1 MMVSEMPESRGCMVR
16 RCRIEPDMPKGK
28 KKANVVMTNGIL
40 PYSQIGAYIVDRKA
54 SAITGRRKIQRHT
67 V

>member
-1 MMVSEMPESRGCMVR
+1 
-16 RCRIEPDMPKGK
+16 
-28 KKANVVMTNGIL
+28 MTNGIL